1 MNFRYGILSAALAVG
16 IFALPA
22 SAAVTDVT
30 GGNIDV
36 NTTINKH
43 YNEID
48 GGTTQ
53 IKGNDIIHKGQ
64 DKVIDKSGPTKVTVN
79 GRLDYNVI
87 GNDNWSGH
95 EVKNFSTTVTNPS
108 NVNSVID
115 QVGKEMFNY
124 LHDQL
129 WDHRPGVS
137 YGGNRTD
144 GEGNYFFFGSS
155 AGNTNSYN
163 DWQSGTSSAV
173 NGAKKV
179 SESNTYKTT
188 TKTKKE
194 YTGRTYGSEYERKD
208 KMTTVLTRIE
218 SSRTVNA
225 SPNSIM
231 VGDPDAIASAY
242 AAQGNVTVDEVVDK
256 YYDRTHYYEQV
267 YHNNYKTWN
276 EITKTGSKT
285 IVYQLNA
292 YRRYSPIILDLDGD
306 GKIEASNGQ
315 YLAHD
320 DFSDKVAAFDFFG
333 NGFPVLTEWV
343 GVNDGLLC
351 RPTAD
356 GKVTGA
362 QLFGSSNG
370 MANGYEEMASL
381 DADENGALE
390 GAELQGLK
398 VWTDLNG
405 DAVAQ
410 AHELKSLEELGIT
423 SIKVTHNNYS
433 STFERNG
440 QTYKTFDWWP
450 NCREMRK
457 VNLAGLFE

>member
-1 MNFRYGILSAALAVG
+1 MKYSFNILAAALAVG
-16 IFALPA
+16 LFTLPA
-22 SAAVTDVT
+22 YAAVSDVE
-30 GGNIDV
+30 GGEIHV

-48 GGTTQ
+48 GGTTVVQ
-53 IKGNDIIHKGQ
+53 GADKHHQGQNITNVSKQYKGYIDYNAHGTNWGGHQEGWTAVRDNPGSVEKDLREYVVATNYPNQYTGEFNDRRCGVNIVGSDGAGNCFYYV
-64 DKVIDKSGPTKVTVN
+64 DKHGNYTTNAGSAWYKEDGSVNRTERHSDFTGVTYSDVYERTDKTETELTGITSSRKVTP
-79 GRLDYNVI
+79 GKDSIVI
-87 GNDNWSGH
+87 
-95 EVKNFSTTVTNPS
+95 
-108 NVNSVID
+108 
-115 QVGKEMFNY
+115 
-124 LHDQL
+124 
-129 WDHRPGVS
+129 
-137 YGGNRTD
+137 
-144 GEGNYFFFGSS
+144 
-155 AGNTNSYN
+155 
-163 DWQSGTSSAV
+163 
-173 NGAKKV
+173 
-179 SESNTYKTT
+179 
-188 TKTKKE
+188 
-194 YTGRTYGSEYERKD
+194 
-208 KMTTVLTRIE
+208 
-218 SSRTVNA
+218 
-225 SPNSIM
+225 
-231 VGDPDAIASAY
+231 GDPDAIASAY

-276 EITKTGSKT
+276 EITKTGNKT